1 MVNDVVL
8 MNKDIF
14 TGLSAF
20 PITPMDENTI
30 DEQAFTRLIEYLV
43 EKKVD
48 SIGVLGS
55 TGNYAYLTIEQRVRL
70 TEVAIHA
77 ARDMPVIVGIGSL
90 RTKDVIQLAQSAEQA
105 GAAGLL
111 LAPVSYQP
119 LKEEEVF
126 SLYKDVNDAVSIPIC
141 VYDNPSTTHFTFTD
155 QLYVRLAAL
164 SQVRSFKIPGI
175 SEDRFVAQER
185 VASLRQQLPS
195 HIRLGISGDASGVMG
210 LVAGCDMWY
219 SVIGGLFPELTLKMV
234 GLVRSGQYEEAF
246 ALSAQLRPL
255 WELFKRN
262 KGSLRVIATAA
273 ELLGKVDSPCLP
285 KPLSTLQGEARE
297 KLAQILR
304 DNALYS

>member
-1 MVNDVVL
+1 

-20 PITPMDENTI
+20 PITPMDESTI
-30 DEQAFTRLIEYLV
+30 DEKAFIRLIQHLV

-70 TEVAIHA
+70 TDIAIQA
-77 ARDMPVIVGIGSL
+77 AKDLPVIVGIGSL
-90 RTKDVIQLAQSAEQA
+90 RTKDVIYLAQSAEQA

-119 LKEEEVF
+119 LKEKEVF
-126 SLYKDVNDAVSIPIC
+126 SLYKEVNAAVSLPIC

-155 QLYVRLAAL
+155 DLYARLAEL
-164 SQVRSFKIPGI
+164 SNIKSFKIPSL
-175 SEDRFVAQER
+175 SEDCLVAQER
-185 VASLRQQLPS
+185 IATLRQQLPND
-195 HIRLGISGDASGVMG
+195 IRLGISGDASGVIG

-219 SVIGGLFPELTLKMV
+219 SVIGGLFPELALKMV
-234 GLVRSGQYEEAF
+234 SLVRLGQYEEAF

-255 WELFKRN
+255 WELFKQN
-262 KGSLRVIATAA
+262 NGSLRVIATAA

-285 KPLSTLQGEARE
+285 QPLSTLQGEDRE
-297 KLAQILR
+297 QLAVILR
-304 DNALYS
+304 NKTLYS